1 VGVDPFQDFAVTFS
15 FGQLLQEGFQI
26 KAEKPDKMLV
36 GGRIVVVL
44 AVFLDELGT
53 AFIENAGQEDKASKR

>member
-1 VGVDPFQDFAVTFS
+1 
-15 FGQLLQEGFQI
+15 
-26 KAEKPDKMLV
+26 MLV